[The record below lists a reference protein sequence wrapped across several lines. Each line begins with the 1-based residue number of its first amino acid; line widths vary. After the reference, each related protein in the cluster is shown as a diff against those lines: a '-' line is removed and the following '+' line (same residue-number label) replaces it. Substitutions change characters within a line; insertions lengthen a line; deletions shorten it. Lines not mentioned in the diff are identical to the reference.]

1 MKLFVTLEGPEG
13 SGKTTV
19 AQIVYAYFK
28 NEDVPVMLTREPG
41 GIPIS
46 EKIRDIILD
55 PDHETMDARTE
66 ALLYAASRRQHLIE
80 KVLPALEQG
89 KLVVCDRF
97 IDSSLA
103 YQGYARGLGIDEI
116 LEINQFAIEGH
127 MPDLTLYLDVPFE
140 LGMERIGVRGYKDR
154 LELEGDDFHYKV
166 YQGYQ
171 EVWARFPQR
180 IVRIDATLSPLE
192 VASAVIK
199 EIERR
204 LNESV

>member
-19 AQIVYAYFK
+19 AQIVYEYFK
-28 NEDVPVMLTREPG
+28 DEGKAVMLTREPG

-55 PDHETMDARTE
+55 PEHVAMDARTE
-66 ALLYAASRRQHLIE
+66 ALLYAASRRQHLVE
-80 KVLPALEQG
+80 KVLPALDQG

-116 LEINQFAIEGH
+116 LDINQFAIEGH

-154 LELEGDDFHYKV
+154 LELEGDGFHYKV

-171 EVWARFPQR
+171 EVWSRFPER
-180 IVRIDATLSPLE
+180 IVRIDATQTPLE